1 MELLI
6 AFLIAFGFA
15 NPSDKDALLS
25 DSSKVESLF
34 KSSTMT
40 SSDVE
45 AYRKKIIEMEN
56 DGM

>member
-15 NPSDKDALLS
+15 NSSDKDELLKNS
-25 DSSKVESLF
+25 TKVESLF
-34 KSSTMT
+34 QSSGKT
-40 SSDVE
+40 SGDLE